1 MMIKKIRKFLR
12 LPWKLKLLLSEAIIT
27 LFFSQLTLFLLPVGE
42 ILKKSSSRGTM
53 NGPDYLNDLAA
64 IKWALYNASR
74 VCYRKNKCLVQC
86 IAGKRML
93 ARRGIESKIF
103 MGVRHNDEKLI
114 IAHAWLK
121 AGDFEVVEKG
131 EDYLELSKF

>member
-1 MMIKKIRKFLR
+1 
-12 LPWKLKLLLSEAIIT
+12 
-27 LFFSQLTLFLLPVGE
+27 
-42 ILKKSSSRGTM
+42 M
-53 NGPDYLNDLAA
+53 NGPDYLNDVAD
-64 IKWALYNASR
+64 IKWALYSAIR
-74 VCYRKNKCLVQC
+74 VCHRKNKCLVQC

-103 MGVRHNDEKLI
+103 MGVRHNVEKMI

-131 EDYLELSKF
+131 DDYLELSKY